1 MGYAVEEILKE
12 LCPADANFGAMH
24 NSAEIDLV
32 FFRRG
37 QRMVIECKRI
47 DAPTLAPTE
56 RIALADLKLDE
67 LHMVYPG
74 EKGYPLAKII
84 EVVLLAELV
93 NVR

>member
-1 MGYAVEEILKE
+1 
-12 LCPADANFGAMH
+12 MH